1 MRPGPKRMP
10 CCRGRYFVDAVQRRP
25 FCNDAGRHDYR
36 HQPDEPPRRGNCTR
50 KGPSGVTTGQRSRKQ
65 ECSDNG
71 DRSSSSSSML
81 GLSFFGKRPTRRYG
95 SRARKA
101 QLKPGECG
109 CSGEQWNRD
118 VCAHAIYR
126 TWKSCLEVREGESVR
141 PEQST
146 SDGAK
151 TSCARRL
158 VVLVIVCR
166 SGQVCGDNAEVGREA
181 EMER

>member
-1 MRPGPKRMP
+1 MP
-10 CCRGRYFVDAVQRRP
+10 CCRGRCFVDAVQRRP

-36 HQPDEPPRRGNCTR
+36 QQPDEPPRRGNCTR

-71 DRSSSSSSML
+71 DRSSSSSSSSSML

-118 VCAHAIYR
+118 VCAHAICR
-126 TWKSCLEVREGESVR
+126 TWEQCLEAERAS
-141 PEQST
+141 Q
-146 SDGAK
+146 
-151 TSCARRL
+151 
-158 VVLVIVCR
+158 
-166 SGQVCGDNAEVGREA
+166 SGQNNRRQTERRELRA
-181 EMER
+181 QIGCW